1 MEAIPARINWRPNF
15 NYKKC
20 LRKTAMNTEET
31 LWTNKSKLCMPEI
44 NNHAQLR
51 HQKKPTIFSQK
62 EWVLDKYSHTHTVFQ
77 GHSLPCPKGN
87 RGQREKLPD
96 HTQASRQ
103 SKEEKEIIKHE
114 EFSTWTYQVLIVS
127 WHSERNVPFSQFYTD
142 QTLLLQVRY
151 KQRVWQ
157 ICKIQFV
164 KTMDVLAMKFSPKPL
179 LGLEVYSQ
187 SDNIRSPLLTC
198 SMAQKCNK
206 ILEKN

>member
-1 MEAIPARINWRPNF
+1 MEAIPARINWHPNF

-20 LRKTAMNTEET
+20 LHKTAMNTEET
-31 LWTNKSKLCMPEI
+31 LRTNKSKLCMPEI

-96 HTQASRQ
+96 HAQTSRQ

-114 EFSTWTYQVLIVS
+114 EFSTWTYQVLYCFLTLRKKCSI
-127 WHSERNVPFSQFYTD
+127 FSVLHRSDLT
-142 QTLLLQVRY
+142 TPG
-151 KQRVWQ
+151 
-157 ICKIQFV
+157 KIQ
-164 KTMDVLAMKFSPKPL
+164 TEGLANL
-179 LGLEVYSQ
+179 
-187 SDNIRSPLLTC
+187 
-198 SMAQKCNK
+198 
-206 ILEKN
+206 